1 MWAGGVQRAGEVVE
15 QLVQCPLHDGGLAL
29 GEYRA
34 DFLIASPYDEAD
46 RFEARA
52 ACVSE
57 LQADRAPVG
66 CIACSGHDAV
76 GFEAI
81 DVSHQRGSTHVGEPG
96 DVGLVQPRFGGALD
110 VEEHDPLADRR
121 ADLGE
126 LAVAPGPHD
135 LVGTSDGTGERWIGD
150 SHADRLLP

>member
-1 MWAGGVQRAGEVVE
+1 M
-15 QLVQCPLHDGGLAL
+15 
-29 GEYRA
+29 
-34 DFLIASPYDEAD
+34 
-46 RFEARA
+46 
-52 ACVSE
+52 SE
-57 LQADRAPVG
+57 LQPDRSPVG

-96 DVGLVQPRFGGALD
+96 DIGLVQPGFRGALD
-110 VEEHDPLADRR
+110 VVEHDPLAHGR

-135 LVGTSDGTGERWIGD
+135 LVGTSEGTGERRIGD
-150 SHADRLLP
+150 GHDRKVMPVNDSRTN